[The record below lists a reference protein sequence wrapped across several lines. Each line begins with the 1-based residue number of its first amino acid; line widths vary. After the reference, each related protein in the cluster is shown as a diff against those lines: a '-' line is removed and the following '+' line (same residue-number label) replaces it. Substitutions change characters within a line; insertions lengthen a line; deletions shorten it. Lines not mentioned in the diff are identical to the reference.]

1 MREKEC
7 IFCKLLIN
15 SPHKIIKQNNT
26 FFAIYDEFPVS
37 DGHVLLI
44 PKRHVES
51 FFDITKDE
59 QDDFFELIKNVKE
72 IVDRKF
78 NPDGYNIG
86 INEGRAAGRTIDHL
100 HIHLIPRYK
109 GDVEDPVGGVRN
121 VIPGKG
127 DYLRLARK
135 SELTP

>member
-1 MREKEC
+1 MFRE
-7 IFCKLLIN
+7 
-15 SPHKIIKQNNT
+15 SSRKIIAQNNT

-51 FFDITKDE
+51 FFDITKKE
-59 QDDFFELIKNVKE
+59 LDDLFELIKKVRE

-100 HIHLIPRYK
+100 HIHVIPRYK
-109 GDVEDPVGGVRN
+109 GDVENPVGGVRN

-127 DYLRLARK
+127 DYLKLAEK
-135 SELTP
+135 K

>member
-1 MREKEC
+1 MEKEEC
-7 IFCKLLIN
+7 IFCKLFRE
-15 SPHKIIKQNNT
+15 SSRKIIAQNNT

-51 FFDITKDE
+51 FFDITKKE
-59 QDDFFELIKNVKE
+59 LDDLFELIKKVRE

-100 HIHLIPRYK
+100 HIHVIPRYK
-109 GDVEDPVGGVRN
+109 GDVENPVGGVRN

-127 DYLRLARK
+127 DYLKLAEK
-135 SELTP
+135 K